1 MLNLFNEDGS
11 LSDEGKAFGRES
23 TEKWK
28 QERIDNAL
36 KPKFGR
42 DSTFDED
49 ILSLVKKYKGKP
61 QEVLI
66 RHMVD
71 SLILFNHNRAQVD
84 YVNTGDRFGDTE
96 VWKAIQLQLHS

>member
-1 MLNLFNEDGS
+1 MLNEANSADLFGFEEEYKPCFGS
-11 LSDEGKAFGRES
+11 KFSKG
-23 TEKWK
+23 
-28 QERIDNAL
+28 
-36 KPKFGR
+36 PKFGR

-49 ILSLVKKYKGKP
+49 ILTLIKKFKGKP
-61 QEVLI
+61 QEILV
-66 RHMVD
+66 RHMID